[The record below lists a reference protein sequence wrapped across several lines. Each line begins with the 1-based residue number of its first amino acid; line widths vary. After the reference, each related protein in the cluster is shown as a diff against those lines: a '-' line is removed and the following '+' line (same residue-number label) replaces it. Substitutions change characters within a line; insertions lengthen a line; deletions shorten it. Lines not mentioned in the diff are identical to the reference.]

1 MAQELREDRAHRHF
15 GHGSPVLAELP
26 VNRRASW
33 AQAAGAVVLAV
44 GGPRLTPPS
53 RTCRRMM
60 APSTS
65 CLSAYGEPL
74 RRPGDPDAER
84 LRPAAEYA
92 AHGFSSVN
100 TPLEAW
106 LGWRLGLSCSLAIIV
121 LATAIGFAC
130 LVRAVEPRRW
140 PVAFLGFPLALSWEL
155 YMGFFPFTV
164 GAALGLLV
172 LALAVAWREPARL
185 RPVVLAFL
193 LFLQAIR
200 HVFTAALTGLVLAAL
215 LVARTPGGWRARARE
230 GLRVALIGAPAA
242 GILLVAVLDRGSQV
256 STPFAHETLVQPL
269 LMSLAELPRL
279 VAPGPWWRGLLLLLV
294 VGVAVVLGALRLGRK
309 EANATDATFL
319 VAGVT
324 LLAAGALTPLH
335 VPGWQFFSPRFL
347 LLGVFLCLAT
357 IPVERLGRPEL
368 VVGLAA
374 ASLSFSAVWLVAS
387 AALHR
392 RLAAAC
398 DDAIQGLSAPV
409 VRHSLRLPIELA
421 PQGGLPFDP
430 VASEVPWLM
439 PLRHMPMLYAL
450 VEGGA
455 HAVQRRGQRGDLSVR
470 DPRDRAEGA
479 AHPGRRDLRSAGR
492 VHPVRRRPGVP
503 SRRRRPARDVRHVL
517 RGGAR
522 DRGAR
527 GRFSLLRARGF
538 ADDWARGS
546 VLIAHFVPCRLDV
559 TIPRDGDVP
568 RVDVGVGSQTIL
580 RDEAPAPGPGA
591 DGARHLVLPNAPCG
605 EVWVR
610 PHGGE
615 RRQDGTVAPTFCR
628 NADAAGAIAATLTWS
643 AANVGLRLQPRASLR
658 ECLVQ
663 QHLLLE
669 LVRRLAPGRGARA
682 LGARHERER
691 EAALE
696 ELGRCAR

>member
-1 MAQELREDRAHRHF
+1 M
-15 GHGSPVLAELP
+15 
-26 VNRRASW
+26 
-33 AQAAGAVVLAV
+33 
-44 GGPRLTPPS
+44 
-53 RTCRRMM
+53 
-60 APSTS
+60 
-65 CLSAYGEPL
+65 
-74 RRPGDPDAER
+74 
-84 LRPAAEYA
+84 
-92 AHGFSSVN
+92 N

-164 GAALGLLV
+164 GSALGLLV

-193 LFLQAIR
+193 LFLQAIC

-409 VRHSLRLPIELA
+409 VRHSLWLPIELA

-450 VEGGA
+450 VEGGLTPYSVAVNAATSPFVIRETGPKAPPIPAVETYAPLVESTRFDADPVFRRGVVDQLATYGMFYEGVLVTGA
-455 HAVQRRGQRGDLSVR
+455 HAADLAPACAR
-470 DPRDRAEGA
+470 
-479 AHPGRRDLRSAGR
+479 
-492 VHPVRRRPGVP
+492 VRRRLGARLGPHRPLRPVP
-503 SRRRRPARDVRHVL
+503 ARRDHPARRRRPAR
-517 RGGAR
+517 
-522 DRGAR
+522 
-527 GRFSLLRARGF
+527 GRRRRVAERSSGTRRRRRAR
-538 ADDWARGS
+538 AR
-546 VLIAHFVPCRLDV
+546 
-559 TIPRDGDVP
+559 T
-568 RVDVGVGSQTIL
+568 
-580 RDEAPAPGPGA
+580 
-591 DGARHLVLPNAPCG
+591 AR
-605 EVWVR
+605 
-610 PHGGE
+610 
-615 RRQDGTVAPTFCR
+615 
-628 NADAAGAIAATLTWS
+628 ATSCSRT
-643 AANVGLRLQPRASLR
+643 PRAARSGSAR
-658 ECLVQ
+658 TGASAGKMAPSP
-663 QHLLLE
+663 
-669 LVRRLAPGRGARA
+669 RRSAGTRTLQ
-682 LGARHERER
+682 ERSPR
-691 EAALE
+691 
-696 ELGRCAR
+696 R